1 MGKCYR
7 CGEIKPLGDFAWRR
21 KPGQHDSLCRPCR
34 SEYGKVHYAA
44 NRERYVDQA
53 RRRKRAL
60 ARERGAC
67 LIEFFRNHPSVDCA
81 ESDPVVLGFDH
92 FSDKSFNIGSGLPYR
107 NWQSI
112 LEEIAKCEVMCAN
125 CHRRRTAR
133 RGVHVR
139 ALLCAVIPS
148 ESGCRD
154 SNPN

>member
-1 MGKCYR
+1 MRGEQAPRDLPGGVSQASTTRSVARAARNTGKC
-7 CGEIKPLGDFAWRR
+7 ITRR
-21 KPGQHDSLCRPCR
+21 TVSATSITPGAE
-34 SEYGKVHYAA
+34 SERWLVNAA
-44 NRERYVDQA
+44 PAY
-53 RRRKRAL
+53 
-60 ARERGAC
+60 

-92 FSDKSFNIGSGLPYR
+92 FSDKPFNIGSGLPYR

-112 LEEIAKCEVMCAN
+112 LEEIAKCEVTCAN